1 MDTGKKNVKSQG
13 FERNNYFELW
23 LWGLWNV
30 DYAFGFADAFS
41 RHYP

>member
-23 LWGLWNV
+23 GLWNV

-41 RHYP
+41 RHHP